1 MIFNETKRSTDV
13 IEEILKEAGLND
25 ETSLGIRIGYASLFV
40 TPVEFT
46 PWQLVY
52 TIEELSKIQTQLGE
66 QLRKACATATDKR
79 KNPVSKQLLDMADI
93 PDSALLDVDIDQGE
107 IYITETF
114 LPDFA
119 ADMIEGTNIKMEQ
132 LRNLLLS
139 DEEI

>member
-1 MIFNETKRSTDV
+1 MDNNQFEERIDMFTTLLTMSGLGEEKSLIVSMGEDSLV
-13 IEEILKEAGLND
+13 IMREKL
-25 ETSLGIRIGYASLFV
+25 S
-40 TPVEFT
+40 
-46 PWQLVY
+46 PWQLIY
-52 TIEELSKIQTQLGE
+52 TVEELGNVISQLVE
-66 QLRKACATATDKR
+66 RLERACANVKCGE
-79 KNPVSKQLLDMADI
+79 NPVNSKLLDMADI